1 MRKHCQLQIPSIKL
15 SYIVLLQS
23 IAQHTIGLHWI
34 KQSKSW
40 KKCIEFYENNQ
51 TIYMLRESSTFLYDV
66 ITKFSDLLHD
76 NNEQCIEIVE
86 RILDPLKTLI
96 WSNTEQVV
104 TVDDTKLQQKLT
116 PMLSIVCNILTK
128 CIESR
133 KRSRMAYYILVRCRL
148 EYNLWKL
155 TDITYDHIFLGV
167 ILRLYVVANFTRL
180 SSMDIPPDDDLKT
193 VDLSYNV
200 FAINFFNYMSF
211 CLARRSCKNI
221 ISLAELNHVLW
232 KALGDQA
239 PQEIIFENQN
249 IKISDQAL
257 LLQLFPIVYVI
268 KSRLKFN
275 PECIEEL
282 CTRFFDRSCE
292 HTTRLLYSLRD
303 TLQAN
308 TEFDSVC
315 ELAAK
320 SIQGFK
326 DI

>member
-1 MRKHCQLQIPSIKL
+1 MTKHRQLQIPSIKL
-15 SYIVLLQS
+15 GYIVLLQA

-34 KQSKSW
+34 KQTKSW

-51 TIYMLRESSTFLYDV
+51 TIYVLRESSTFLYDV
-66 ITKFSDLLHD
+66 TTKFSDLLND

-86 RILDPLKTLI
+86 QILDPLKTLI

-104 TVDDTKLQQKLT
+104 TVDDTQLQQKLT
-116 PMLSIVCNILTK
+116 PMLSVVCNILTK

-133 KRSRMAYYILVRCRL
+133 KRSRMAYFILVRCRL

-155 TDITYDHIFLGV
+155 ADITYDHIFLGV
-167 ILRLYVVANFTRL
+167 ILKLYVVTNFARL
-180 SSMDIPPDDDLKT
+180 SSMDIPLDDDSKT

-200 FAINFFNYMSF
+200 FAINFFNYMKF

-232 KALGDQA
+232 KALDQA

-249 IKISDQAL
+249 IKFSDQVL

-268 KSRLKFN
+268 KSRLKFK

-282 CTRFFDRSCE
+282 CMRLFDRSCE
-292 HTTRLLYSLRD
+292 HTTRLLYSFRD

-308 TEFDSVC
+308 TEFDSVS
-315 ELAAK
+315 ELATK
-320 SIQGFK
+320 SVQG
-326 DI
+326 IL